1 MNSTARSSLA
11 PRLLLV
17 EDDDAVRR
25 GLQLL
30 LTGQGYQVHAFSR
43 ATLALADPSAIA
55 ASHLVIDYVLPEG
68 DGIEA
73 LHVLQSHGWKGCAV
87 LVTAFYSRQLCD
99 TALAAGFAAVLPK
112 PFREM
117 ELLEALARDAP
128 VPTGGNPN
136 STG

>member
-30 LTGQGYQVHAFSR
+30 LTGQGYKVQAFSR
-43 ATLALADPSAIA
+43 TALALADSTAIT
-55 ASHLVIDYVLPEG
+55 ASHMVIDYALPEA

-73 LHVLQSHGWKGCAV
+73 LRFLQSHGWKGCAV
-87 LVTAFYSRQLCD
+87 LVTAFYSRQLRD
-99 TALAAGFAAVLPK
+99 KALAAGFAEVLPK
-112 PFREM
+112 PFRDT
-117 ELLEALARDAP
+117 ELLDALSRNAP
-128 VPTGGNPN
+128 VAD
-136 STG
+136 